1 MMSALALFLLVPA
14 VTANAQWRRDD
25 NRQRQEQRR
34 REREEWRRRQQ
45 QSQAPVFG
53 VVLNQVDLRKARK
66 YGHGHS
72 RSFYDYDFAPR

>member
-1 MMSALALFLLVPA
+1 LLAQHSDA
-14 VTANAQWRRDD
+14 VIYVVKAQSTPVGQVRKSIAVL
-25 NRQRQEQRR
+25 
-34 REREEWRRRQQ
+34 Q

-72 RSFYDYDFAPR
+72 RSFYDYDYDFAPR